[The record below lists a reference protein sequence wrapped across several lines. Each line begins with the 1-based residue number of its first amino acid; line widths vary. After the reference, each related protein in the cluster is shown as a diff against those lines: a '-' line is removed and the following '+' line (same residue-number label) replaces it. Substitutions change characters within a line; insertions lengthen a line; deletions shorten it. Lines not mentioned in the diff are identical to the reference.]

1 MKRREFNGMLGFGLI
16 GMNLGL
22 LAGCGGE
29 DSAST
34 VANPDTDPR
43 GVLQSLATELRGI
56 DFIGP
61 VCDRRLAVAD
71 PIGEL
76 LNRLPL
82 DGRSMLEAI
91 EIRYAED
98 FRTGEIIEIDG
109 WKLSRS
115 ECLLAAAAARMQG
128 LSEARLAVASGYQDS
143 RFMEIEHWG
152 PNVTTQGDIFNPIGN
167 GRGGFWLRVNSPVNG
182 SMRLVLDGVVLA
194 THFEPGVITASLE
207 PDYMDQIIAEPGVY
221 ELALVDESRKLRQ
234 SVGMLT
240 VKERPPMATLED
252 GRVSTVFCEVDR
264 WGPAQA
270 VVDEAFNRQP
280 DGSAAFWVR
289 IGCAP
294 RESVLLL
301 DGVELATMVRS
312 DLVTARVPHYADLE
326 RGYHSL
332 VLVDPGSGERLTI
345 GALEVQ

>member
-34 VANPDTDPR
+34 AANLDIDPR
-43 GVLQSLATELRGI
+43 SALESLATELRGI

-71 PIGEL
+71 PMSEL

-91 EIRYAED
+91 EYRYAED
-98 FRTGEIIEIDG
+98 FRTGEVIEIDG

-143 RFMEIEHWG
+143 RFMEIERWG
-152 PNVTTQGDIFNPIGN
+152 PNATTQGEIFNPIGN

-182 SMRLVLDGVVLA
+182 SMRLMLDGVVLA

-207 PDYMDQIIAEPGVY
+207 PDHMDQIIAEPGVY

-234 SVGMLT
+234 SVGVLT
-240 VKERPPMATLED
+240 VLERPPMATLED

-264 WGPAQA
+264 WGPNQA

-301 DGVELATMVRS
+301 DGVELSTVVRS